1 MIEILSSGAL
11 NTVQD
16 AGRPGF
22 LRFGVS
28 TSGAMDR
35 LALACGNA
43 LLGNDDALAGL
54 EIVVFPFRLRIHRDC
69 RLALTGADCQA
80 HLDKAELPPDW
91 VFDAKAGQTLVLKA
105 PRRGVR
111 AYLCVAG
118 GIDVPRVMGSQA
130 TDLKSGF
137 GGFEG
142 RGLLRGDRLAL
153 GASSPTPRPA
163 FGATLG
169 VGPGE
174 PGTPIAIRVM
184 PGAEHSDFEPAARS
198 AFFSQPWTL
207 SPQTNRMG
215 MRLEGPLLHL
225 QQPRELLSHGILPG
239 TVQVPP
245 AGQPIIQLADANTCG
260 GYPKIA
266 HVIDA
271 DLWRLAQAPIGSQLR
286 FIEVDHAA
294 ALAADRQL
302 EEQLARLRTTS
313 LTFYGACSC
322 QPQP

>member
-1 MIEILSSGAL
+1 MIEVLSSGAL

-22 LRFGVS
+22 LKIGVS
-28 TSGAMDR
+28 HCGAMDR

-43 LLGNDDALAGL
+43 LVGNDGSQAGL
-54 EIVVFPFRLRIHRDC
+54 EIVLFPFRVLIHRDC
-69 RLALTGADCQA
+69 RLALTGADCEA
-80 HLDKAELPPDW
+80 RLNGLELPPNW
-91 VFDAKAGQTLVLKA
+91 AFDAKAGQTLVLKA

-118 GIDVPRVMGSQA
+118 GIDVPPLMGSRA

-137 GGFEG
+137 GGFQG

-153 GASSPTPRPA
+153 GEWVHIPRPA
-163 FGATLG
+163 FGSALG
-169 VGPGE
+169 FDLGGAGV
-174 PGTPIAIRVM
+174 PIDIRVM
-184 PGAEHSDFEPAARS
+184 PGAELAEFEPAARA
-198 AFFSQPWTL
+198 AFLAEHWTL

-215 MRLEGPLLHL
+215 MRLEGPVLSL
-225 QQPRELLSHGILPG
+225 QRPHELLSHGILPG

-245 AGQPIIQLADANTCG
+245 SGQPIIQLADANTCG

-271 DLWRLAQAPIGSQLR
+271 DLWRLAQAPIGAKLR
-286 FIEVDHAA
+286 FIEVDHEAA
-294 ALAADRQL
+294 QTADRQL
-302 EEQLARLRTTS
+302 EALLAQLRVASLKLLADAR
-313 LTFYGACSC
+313 
-322 QPQP
+322 